1 MEARR
6 SPSLAGYVGSVVEDA
21 RRRNPSL
28 ADLDRLAEVLPPRRM
43 TYWPYFIGEWSV
55 GCDADVGDNSL

>member
-1 MEARR
+1 METRR
-6 SPSLAGYVGSVVEDA
+6 SPGLAEYVSSVVEDA

-43 TYWPYFIGEWSV
+43 TYGPYFKILQEHWRHR
-55 GCDADVGDNSL
+55 D